1 MDAISPSIVSAAL
14 ASATIAKIL
23 VDLVRMT
30 NRLPAWAAPLLAL
43 LFGVTS
49 AFLFVLAGGTV
60 LDTRTAAEAV
70 IAGIIAAS
78 TAIGSTELQRRE
90 KGEPAARP
98 PADAPSIDLPD
109 YDGALLTHEPTSGDH
124 EV

>member
-1 MDAISPSIVSAAL
+1 MDAINSSIVTAAL
-14 ASATIAKIL
+14 AAATIAKIL

-90 KGEPAARP
+90 KGEPAASP
-98 PADAPSIDLPD
+98 PAAPTIDLPD